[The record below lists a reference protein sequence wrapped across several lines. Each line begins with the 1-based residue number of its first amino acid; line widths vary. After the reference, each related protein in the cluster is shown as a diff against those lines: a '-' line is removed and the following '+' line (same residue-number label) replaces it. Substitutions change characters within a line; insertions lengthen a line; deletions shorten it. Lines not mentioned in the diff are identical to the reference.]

1 VTTVP
6 TWAAYAVSIGTPV
19 VTFLGVLLA
28 QLIARRGAVELETR
42 SNREETMRT
51 LRWAAELSVSP
62 DPAKSQLG
70 FSQLKALADSE
81 MLDSA
86 QQLFID
92 GALDAVVSEPVEEI
106 EEAASANEPVAVVR
120 LPDDELGPPS
130 IRPGDPEVGLSPE
143 PGDEGS
149 D

>member
-1 VTTVP
+1 MESFFSLLQKAVVAGGIVRQPLQRAGLVT
-6 TWAAYAVSIGTPV
+6 S
-19 VTFLGVLLA
+19 
-28 QLIARRGAVELETR
+28 
-42 SNREETMRT
+42 
-51 LRWAAELSVSP
+51 
-62 DPAKSQLG
+62 
-70 FSQLKALADSE
+70 ALADSE

-106 EEAASANEPVAVVR
+106 EEAASANEPVAVIR